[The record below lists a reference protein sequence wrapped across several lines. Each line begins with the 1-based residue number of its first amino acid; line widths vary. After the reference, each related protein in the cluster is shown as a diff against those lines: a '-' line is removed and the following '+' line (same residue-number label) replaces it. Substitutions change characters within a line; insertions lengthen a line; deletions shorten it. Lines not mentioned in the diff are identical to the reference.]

1 MGEVRGPTIYYGR
14 CRGGPYTLK
23 NLAHH
28 EARREVWRDAD
39 TKRAIP
45 AMVGP
50 SAKHPGATVGA
61 YVWDAERHEW
71 DWQEGT

>member
-14 CRGGPYTLK
+14 CRGGPFTLK
-23 NLAHH
+23 NMAHH
-28 EARREVWRDAD
+28 ESEHVIWRDPD

-45 AMVGP
+45 GMIGP
-50 SAKHPGATVGA
+50 SAKYPGATPGR
-61 YVWDAERHEW
+61 YIWIPDRHEW